1 MNLALWT
8 GVQAMVVAGLAAPV
22 VYRALLALKSRQTVS
37 PHIGEHA
44 HKQGTP
50 TMGGL
55 IILVGA
61 LVGVLLMRRSGAVSM
76 LPPLFLLVGFG
87 LVGFLDDFVVP
98 RMWPGKRG
106 LGWLPKL
113 ALEIVAT
120 VSAGYVM
127 ELRDPVHLAI
137 YAFIVLFYSNA
148 YNFADGLDGLAGG
161 IAVILGVGL
170 IAVRWQETPWDA
182 YFPMIGIVAGALPF
196 LVLNAPPAKVFMGD
210 VGALPIGAVLG
221 HTALLPF
228 LGTGGFTQ
236 NLGNQWIVVGIG
248 VMSLLMLLELLPV
261 PIQIGWVK
269 LFKRRAFNFK
279 TPIHHAFQEKG
290 WPETRIVYL
299 FHIVQAGLVVLGVS
313 VAVGTGSAL

>member
-1 MNLALWT
+1 MNHPLWT
-8 GVQAMVVAGLAAPV
+8 GVQAMVVAGLAAPM
-22 VYRALLALKSRQTVS
+22 VYRILLALKSRQTVS

-61 LVGVLLMRRSGAVSM
+61 LVGVFLMRGSGAVGM

-98 RMWPGKRG
+98 RLWPGKRG

-127 ELRDPVHLAI
+127 ELRDPVHLAV

-161 IAVILGVGL
+161 IAVILGLGL

-228 LGTGGFTQ
+228 LGAGGFTQ
-236 NLGNQWIVVGIG
+236 NLGNQWLVLGIG
-248 VMSLLMLLELLPV
+248 VMSLLMALELLPV

-269 LFKRRAFNFK
+269 VFKRRAFNFK

-299 FHIVQAGLVVLGVS
+299 FHIVQAGLVVLGVAI
-313 VAVGTGSAL
+313 AVGTGSAP